1 MFTVLVIIHV
11 IACIFLIGVVL
22 VNVSK
27 GSEIGA
33 VFTGSQA
40 IFGGAGPGTFLNK
53 VTTALAIV
61 FFVTSLALTYLS
73 TKKSTGSLME
83 KAPAVEETIPTPTAP
98 TPKEGP
104 MPEQPAP
111 EKATA
116 PKATENI
123 PIPPSTTSSTPGTE
137 QETTTNQNS
146 PL

>member
-73 TKKSTGSLME
+73 TKKSTSSLME

-98 TPKEGP
+98 PTPQEGP
-104 MPEQPAP
+104 MPEKPTP

-116 PKATENI
+116 PKTTENI
-123 PIPPSTTSSTPGTE
+123 PTPPSTTSSTTTTE
-137 QETTTNQNS
+137 QNTTTNQK
-146 PL
+146 

>member
-83 KAPAVEETIPTPTAP
+83 KTPAVEETIPTPKAPP
-98 TPKEGP
+98 TPQGEP
-104 MPEQPAP
+104 IP
-111 EKATA
+111 EKPTPEKTTA
-116 PKATENI
+116 PKTTENI
-123 PIPPSTTSSTPGTE
+123 PTPPTTTSSTTTGTD
-137 QETTTNQNS
+137 QNTTTNQK
-146 PL
+146 

>member
-98 TPKEGP
+98 PTPQEGP

-111 EKATA
+111 EKAIA

-123 PIPPSTTSSTPGTE
+123 PTPPSTTSSTPTGTE
-137 QETTTNQNS
+137 QETTTNQK
-146 PL
+146 